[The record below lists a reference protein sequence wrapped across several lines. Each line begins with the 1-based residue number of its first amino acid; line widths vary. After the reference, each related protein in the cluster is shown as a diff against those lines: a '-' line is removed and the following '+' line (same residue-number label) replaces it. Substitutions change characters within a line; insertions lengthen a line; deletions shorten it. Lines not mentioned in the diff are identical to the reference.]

1 MAGHSKW
8 HNIKNRKA
16 AVDSKKGKIFS
27 QLAKNIRMAV
37 KEGDSGDPRFNANLR
52 LLMEKARE
60 ANMPKEKVQK
70 AIDVGLGKGAGA
82 NVQEVVYEGFGPHG
96 VAFMVV
102 TMTNN
107 VNRTAGEIRNIFSK
121 AGGSLGTPGCVRYM
135 FTRGESNEFVLVMP
149 MVIEDEAI
157 QHDLQDFIDQLREHD
172 DVEDV
177 YCVGEWPDKE

>member
-96 VAFMVV
+96 VGYMVV
-102 TMTNN
+102 AMTNN
-107 VNRTAGEIRNIFSK
+107 VNRTAGEVRSIFSK
-121 AGGSLGTPGCVRYM
+121 AGGTLGTPGCVKYM
-135 FTRGESNEFVLVMP
+135 FTRGENNEFVLMMP
-149 MVIEDEAI
+149 MVIEDESV
-157 QHDLQDFIDQLREHD
+157 QQQLQDFIDQLREHED
-172 DVEDV
+172 IEDV
-177 YCVGEWPDKE
+177 YCVGEWSSKE